1 MLGMNASTGRAMSG
15 LAHIQQSIA
24 DILTTPIGSRLARRR
39 YGSEVPELM
48 DQPLNSA
55 TILRVY
61 AATAYAVRL
70 WEQRIELNDM
80 QFEAGQAGAASLILS
95 GTADGQFVQLAVSV
109 RQGSAA

>member
-1 MLGMNASTGRAMSG
+1 MQGMNATTGRAMSG
-15 LAHIQQSIA
+15 LAHIQQSIT
-24 DILTTPIGSRLARRR
+24 DILTTPIGSRVARRR

-48 DQPLNSA
+48 DQPLNNA

-70 WEQRIELNDM
+70 WERRIDLTDM
-80 QFEAGQAGAASLILS
+80 QFEVGQGGAASLILS
-95 GTADGQFVQLAVSV
+95 GTTDGQSVQLAVDV